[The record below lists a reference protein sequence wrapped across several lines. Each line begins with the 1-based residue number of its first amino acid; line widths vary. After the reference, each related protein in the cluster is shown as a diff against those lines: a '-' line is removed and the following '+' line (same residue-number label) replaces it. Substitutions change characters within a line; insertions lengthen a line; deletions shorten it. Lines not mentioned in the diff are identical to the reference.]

1 MESFFD
7 LNQEHR
13 NYTDTMI
20 SRTLRFEGW
29 TSYERLY
36 YSVFSKEETEK
47 VRYVFYINFIAM
59 VEIRRNCCKKT
70 VITTIMLMIAFATF
84 IFIFVLKTKAYC
96 KFAIYPSQ
104 FLISWMNM
112 TYLHK
117 YYTTI
122 HILVI

>member
-59 VEIRRNCCKKT
+59 VEIRRNCCKKNSDNDNN
-70 VITTIMLMIAFATF
+70 VNDCI
-84 IFIFVLKTKAYC
+84 C
-96 KFAIYPSQ
+96 NIYIYFCVKNKS
-104 FLISWMNM
+104 
-112 TYLHK
+112 
-117 YYTTI
+117 
-122 HILVI
+122 IL